1 MRLRRADS
9 IGDCSVRIESDMT
22 DQPRIGIIGA
32 GAMGS
37 SLAAITSRFAPTAIV
52 CKEPERAA
60 QIFEHGVRCTG
71 AFEANARP
79 VIIRNA
85 SEFADI
91 GGVQY
96 VFIAVKTTSL
106 QEVCEELAPL
116 SESIRQP
123 GHSEIK
129 LISYQNGIDPGRAIM
144 DMLGTTKVMRMVLR
158 YGAMIRDDQGTVDI
172 IMHDPPHFIGC
183 LDEAVRPDCE
193 YFAQHFT
200 DVGFG
205 TNYIPDI
212 ETPVWTK
219 GIINAAINPVCA
231 LVNADIGEVF
241 DSPSREL
248 VVRML
253 EEGQAV
259 AEAAGIDLG
268 KDFRERALGLA
279 SKSTHH
285 LPSMVYDIQQ
295 GRPSEVGQLNR
306 QIVDRAHALGVDVPT
321 HETIDALIAT
331 FDWRVYHQHKESG
344 TIQPTG

>member
-1 MRLRRADS
+1 
-9 IGDCSVRIESDMT
+9 
-22 DQPRIGIIGA
+22 
-32 GAMGS
+32 MGS

-52 CKEPERAA
+52 CNEPFRAA
-60 QIFEHGVRCTG
+60 QIFEHGVRCIG
-71 AFEANARP
+71 ALEATARP
-79 VIIRNA
+79 VIVRDVA
-85 SEFADI
+85 EFAEI
-91 GGVQY
+91 GGVEY
-96 VFIAVKTTSL
+96 LFIAVKTTSL

-116 SESIRQP
+116 REQIRQP
-123 GHSEIK
+123 GRPEVK

-158 YGAMIRDDQGTVDI
+158 YGAVIRDDKGTVDI

-183 LDEAVRPDCE
+183 LDDTIRSDCE
-193 YFAQHFT
+193 YLAENFSE
-200 DVGFG
+200 VGFG
-205 TNYIPDI
+205 TQYLENI
-212 ETPVWTK
+212 EIPVWTK

-231 LVNADIGEVF
+231 LVNAEIGEVF

-253 EEGQAV
+253 DEGAAV
-259 AEAAGIDLG
+259 AKAEGIDLG
-268 KDFRERALGLA
+268 ADFRERALGLA

-321 HETIDALIAT
+321 HETIDALIET
-331 FDWRVYHQHKESG
+331 FDWRVYHQNEDS
-344 TIQPTG
+344 

>member
-1 MRLRRADS
+1 
-9 IGDCSVRIESDMT
+9 MT
-22 DQPRIGIIGA
+22 EQPRIGIIGA

-52 CKEPERAA
+52 CREPERAA

-71 AFEANARP
+71 ALEATARP
-79 VIIRNA
+79 VIVRDA
-85 SEFADI
+85 AELGEI

-96 VFIAVKTTSL
+96 LFIAVKTTSL

-116 SESIRQP
+116 REKIRQAGRP
-123 GHSEIK
+123 EVK
-129 LISYQNGIDPGRAIM
+129 LISYQNGIDPGKAIM

-158 YGAMIRDDQGTVDI
+158 YGAVIRDDQGTVDI

-183 LDEAVRPDCE
+183 LDESIKPDCE
-193 YFAQHFT
+193 YLAEKFT
-200 DVGFG
+200 EVGFG
-205 TNYIPDI
+205 TEYLERI
-212 ETPVWTK
+212 EVPVWAK

-231 LVNADIGEVF
+231 LVNADIGSVF
-241 DSPSREL
+241 DSPSRDL

-253 EEGQAV
+253 DEGEAV
-259 AEAAGIDLG
+259 ARAEGIELG
-268 KDFRERALGLA
+268 ENFRERALELA

-306 QIVDRAHALGVDVPT
+306 QIVDRAKALGVPVPT
-321 HETIDALIAT
+321 HETIDALIET
-331 FDWRVYHQHKESG
+331 FDWQVYHKDM
-344 TIQPTG
+344 